1 MGAFTACTNCL
12 KTRAVEELRRCS
24 KCKRVLYC
32 STECRAQHW
41 PTHKSWC
48 TKNDDSK
55 LFEHTNKALHN
66 PLFHLI
72 LQACFILQFDL
83 LRSPR
88 LDRPFEALI
97 ELGIQPV
104 EFSNFS
110 KIFTNQRLG
119 DGEIEAMIQLN
130 SFDPPDVL
138 DVAPARQKMW
148 HQFVNLVTD
157 EERAWSSVGIVQ
169 ILCGECRLSAYTP
182 VMIGRQALELV
193 RASRPWSFVCPTTGK
208 VIERPFSIESCME
221 FLNNYIRRDKD
232 NTMLLRTKMRASDVK
247 LIRDVKAGST
257 SDAVEFLRAKMRRE
271 EIFKPLK
278 EHVREENPKLRIA
291 SLGNVAVIY

>member
-1 MGAFTACTNCL
+1 MGAFTACTKCL

-24 KCKRVLYC
+24 KCKHVLYC
-32 STECRAQHW
+32 STECQAQHW

-48 TKNDDSK
+48 IKNDDSK
-55 LFEHTNKALHN
+55 LLEHTDKALHN

-97 ELGIQPV
+97 ELGIEPV

-148 HQFVNLVTD
+148 HQFI
-157 EERAWSSVGIVQ
+157 S
-169 ILCGECRLSAYTP
+169 CGECRLSAYTP
-182 VMIGRQALELV
+182 IMIGRQALELV

-208 VIERPFSIESCME
+208 VIERPFSIESCMDSE

-232 NTMLLRTKMRASDVK
+232 DTMLLRTKMRASDVK
-247 LIRDVKAGST
+247 VIRDVKAGSI
-257 SDAVEFLRAKMRRE
+257 SDAAEVLRAKMRRE

-278 EHVREENPKLRIA
+278 EHVREEIPKLRIK
-291 SLGNVAVIY
+291 SLGVSR